1 VPTVDNDSAAEFQ
14 RIAEVLATMPESIV
28 ALLGEHTPDG
38 DGNCRTCGRPGYG
51 TPVVQHPCPVAA
63 LALTALTVRKRTINS
78 GPRS

>member
-14 RIAEVLATMPESIV
+14 RIAEVLATMPDSIV

-38 DGNCRTCGRPGYG
+38 DGYCRRCGRPGYG
-51 TPVVQHPCPVAA
+51 TPVVQYPCPVAA

-78 GPRS
+78 